1 VTAVVSGEQAVV
13 VIAYVVALALVAGLA
28 LQRQDVR

>member
-13 VIAYVVALALVAGLA
+13 VIAYVVVLALVAGLA